1 MDRRE
6 HLKLLLTGS
15 LGAGLLAA
23 AACTPEEKA
32 ELEALAGGGNGRT
45 PEERAHDQAMQ
56 AETFYTPH
64 EMATISI
71 LVDIIIPRDEVS
83 GSATDAGVPD
93 FIEFITKDMPSFKL
107 PMRGGLMW
115 LDTECRARFG
125 VDFTDVDE
133 AQRGELI
140 EDIAW
145 PDTARPAMLPG
156 VRFFNRIRG
165 LAATGFYTTRMGFDD
180 LGYKG
185 NTPNEWDGVP
195 PEVLAKHG
203 LDYDNP
209 WKDRYLK
216 KEDRYTPVQWPT

>member
-15 LGAGLLAA
+15 IGAGLLSA
-23 AACTPEEKA
+23 AACTPDEKA
-32 ELEALAGGGNGRT
+32 ELDALAGGGYGRT
-45 PEERAHDQAMQ
+45 PEEARRDADLKAD
-56 AETFYTPH
+56 TFYTPH
-64 EMATISI
+64 EMATIAI

-83 GSATDAGVPD
+83 GSATDAGVPG
-93 FIEFITKDMPSFKL
+93 FIEFITKDMPSYKI

-115 LDTECRARFG
+115 LDIESRARFG
-125 VDFTDVDE
+125 SDFVAATA
-133 AQRGELI
+133 AQRMELVD
-140 EDIAW
+140 DIAW
-145 PDTARPAMLPG
+145 PETAAPAMMPG

-203 LDYDNP
+203 LSYDNP

-216 KEDRYTPVQWPT
+216 KEDRYTPVQWPI